1 MTDRRNKQTD
11 RWQIAEGNMGDRL
24 TIAQTYKHETFNN
37 RIWKYFPSH
46 TQYLAL
52 KLLSKEWLSEG
63 KTFAKLTFAK
73 MLQHLMKHLGV
84 IRKGGSYLIGSPRL
98 TLINSLSP
106 MSRVRAMDTS
116 SHCSSMSSLAW
127 DCHGTTDIKVTLP
140 LSTYM

>member
-1 MTDRRNKQTD
+1 MENYR
-11 RWQIAEGNMGDRL
+11 GNMGHRL
-24 TIAQTYKHETFNN
+24 TITQNTNMELFLVGFESISPYIPS
-37 RIWKYFPSH
+37 IW
-46 TQYLAL
+46 LL

>member
-1 MTDRRNKQTD
+1 
-11 RWQIAEGNMGDRL
+11 MGHRL
-24 TIAQTYKHETFNN
+24 TITQNTNIELFLVGFVFESISPDIPN
-37 RIWKYFPSH
+37 IW
-46 TQYLAL
+46 LL